1 MEDKTL
7 VCQDCGA
14 EFVFTVGEQE
24 FYKEKGFDNEP
35 KRCKECRA
43 KRKQSTR
50 RPRNE
55 FQDCLKWNLR
65 SLRGSFL
72 MKNIVK
78 DDILFMDKHYVYI
91 LKCKDNS
98 LYTGWTTDIEKRLKA
113 HNSGK
118 GAKYTKSRKPVVLVY
133 KEEFDSKSDA
143 LRREAAIKKLTR
155 EQKLE
160 LINKHQRGMQ
170 NG

>member
-1 MEDKTL
+1 
-7 VCQDCGA
+7 
-14 EFVFTVGEQE
+14 
-24 FYKEKGFDNEP
+24 
-35 KRCKECRA
+35 
-43 KRKQSTR
+43 
-50 RPRNE
+50 
-55 FQDCLKWNLR
+55 
-65 SLRGSFL
+65 

-78 DDILFMDKHYVYI
+78 DDILFMDKHYVHI

-160 LINKHQRGMQ
+160 LINKH
-170 NG
+170 